1 MASIKS
7 LIERGLEMSKPKK
20 DGPASAKCGLCKKF
34 HTINCPAE
42 TSDNISSRVFC
53 QEEDSYPLN
62 ETCFELDEEKAKKA
76 EKKATMVPFLITD
89 EFIAE
94 ECWDKEKGEAYF
106 LIRYFNGDK
115 IERVDRIIYNGTD
128 YFPLNNPTL
137 KKGLV
142 LLPPGIE
149 EATLAEVF
157 QEACDLTLTMY
168 DAEEEKKDE
177 VKFLVAIAISSWFY
191 DRFNLQI
198 PGMGAFAPIIAL
210 RGPSGSGKDRLLN
223 ALRLCSYHPFYN
235 VSTKRI
241 PSLYRPMDQWR
252 GTLCLSEMDF
262 TNTSETSELT
272 HYLNCRSYGVPIS
285 RQNPDNPK
293 YNEVFYNF
301 GLTIVTQRR
310 AWDDNALEDRSLPY
324 YCEKTQKEVPSEVLD
339 EWIEW
344 GMRLQKK
351 LLYLRLV
358 LWNRVVIDKAA
369 RVKGIKDHRLT
380 ASVLPLLALSKL
392 EPSLGVLIEEN
403 MRKLE
408 RKRREVKAMSR
419 DGVVINRLYELW
431 KEDLIGE
438 HNGIKYIAKERVR
451 VQGAFGEERL
461 ILVPLQTSDLAE
473 EFKWSTREV
482 RKVLNSL
489 QLHPNLEKLPKLMK
503 LNRVYRPIWVDE
515 RRLISRFE
523 EFVPDLVTEVTEV
536 TDNLSVEGS
545 ERTVQENKPESV
557 TSVTKEKLESVTS
570 VIPAESNKSSE
581 TTSERSSVTSV
592 TSVTKLTAQH
602 IPEIRRLKVEEC
614 FPGKCSY
621 CGAQDVI
628 EAYADGFGVCGK
640 CLKELLQHIE
650 ALQAPQS
657 QSQSSQSP
665 EPKPS
670 AEERCINCKYWQGSE
685 VTQIAYCAMFE
696 TSTPQTY
703 SCGKW
708 ERREVA
714 IHR

>member
-1 MASIKS
+1 
-7 LIERGLEMSKPKK
+7 
-20 DGPASAKCGLCKKF
+20 
-34 HTINCPAE
+34 
-42 TSDNISSRVFC
+42 
-53 QEEDSYPLN
+53 
-62 ETCFELDEEKAKKA
+62 
-76 EKKATMVPFLITD
+76 
-89 EFIAE
+89 
-94 ECWDKEKGEAYF
+94 
-106 LIRYFNGDK
+106 
-115 IERVDRIIYNGTD
+115 
-128 YFPLNNPTL
+128 
-137 KKGLV
+137 
-142 LLPPGIE
+142 
-149 EATLAEVF
+149 
-157 QEACDLTLTMY
+157 
-168 DAEEEKKDE
+168 
-177 VKFLVAIAISSWFY
+177 
-191 DRFNLQI
+191 
-198 PGMGAFAPIIAL
+198 
-210 RGPSGSGKDRLLN
+210 
-223 ALRLCSYHPFYN
+223 
-235 VSTKRI
+235 
-241 PSLYRPMDQWR
+241 
-252 GTLCLSEMDF
+252 MDF

-392 EPSLGVLIEEN
+392 EPSLGALVEEN

-489 QLHPNLEKLPKLMK
+489 QLHPDLEKLPKLVR

-515 RRLISRFE
+515 RRLVSRFE
-523 EFVPDLVTEVTEV
+523 EFVPDFVTVVTNVTEDLSEV
-536 TDNLSVEGS
+536 GAEKA
-545 ERTVQENKPESV
+545 VQDNKPKSV
-557 TSVTKEKLESVTS
+557 TSVTEEKPE
-570 VIPAESNKSSE
+570 N
-581 TTSERSSVTSV
+581 VTSV
-592 TSVTKLTAQH
+592 TEKLSEPSESATERYSVTFVTSVTPESAAQH

-640 CLKELLQHIE
+640 CLKELEEKIKSL
-650 ALQAPQS
+650 APQDQN
-657 QSQSSQSP
+657 QSLSTPTP

-708 ERREVA
+708 VRRE
-714 IHR
+714 